1 MELMYK
7 FTPAPG
13 ALEFVE
19 SRFPSDSV
27 KGIELTKDKLCGE
40 QKTVEKLLT
49 DNFALF
55 RISPSIVEYPGA
67 ENVLIPI

>member
-1 MELMYK
+1 MELINR
-7 FTPAPG
+7 FTPVFG

-19 SRFPSDSV
+19 SRFPSESV
-27 KGIELTKDKLCGE
+27 KGIELTNDKLWGE
-40 QKTVEKLLT
+40 QNTVEKLLT

-67 ENVLIPI
+67 ENVLIPM